1 MILHWLPLQSG
12 GQNPNALCNL
22 FPFLPA
28 RSFLCKLLTT
38 LALSLWL
45 QQTQLTHLGLALD
58 NPVWNH
64 LPLLRHPSFHA
75 GLCSH
80 VTTQA
85 FPVPRPQSPSLLLVS
100 FPVMSTIIFHLS
112 YSLLNP
118 CCPEVCQAQIW
129 HSINTCWMENKYKC
143 LLDFKKS
150 LPAEKSELSRGIRI
164 HRHGRARV
172 RMSRGCR
179 EHLSGSL
186 QHSIKHERGK
196 IPAI

>member
-1 MILHWLPLQSG
+1 MTPPSTICYSWLLEHISIFSVYLGGSSGNPPSLPLQCILHQQPEGGLMSDYDSPSMILHWLPLQSG

-129 HSINTCWMENKYKC
+129 HSINTC
-143 LLDFKKS
+143 
-150 LPAEKSELSRGIRI
+150 
-164 HRHGRARV
+164 
-172 RMSRGCR
+172 
-179 EHLSGSL
+179 
-186 QHSIKHERGK
+186 
-196 IPAI
+196 